1 MNTTPTTLIVG
12 TGLVGTSVGLALQ
25 RAGVDV
31 HLEDL
36 DPLHAQAAES
46 LGAGTTRAPR
56 SNQELGL
63 VVVAVPPRHV
73 GPAVCEALAT
83 WPEAVV
89 TDVGSVKVPALLAAR
104 ERGIDLSRYVGS
116 HPMAGSERSGPW
128 AASADLFDGRAWA
141 VTPHEGS
148 AAEAVQ
154 VVRRLATDCG
164 ASVVQLSPVEHD
176 AAVARVSHLPH
187 LMSVLAAG
195 ALVGAPP
202 QQLALAG
209 QGLRDVTRV
218 AAGDPGLWSEIVT
231 ANAEQVRLLLTDV
244 RDRVDELLAG
254 VQDTPEA
261 LAVALRRGVAGTRL
275 VPGKHGAPTPDYT
288 VVYVALPDRPG
299 ELARLFAD
307 AGESGVN
314 IEDLRI
320 DHDPARPVGLVE
332 VVVAQRSA
340 ATLVG
345 SLTDRGWS
353 VNQ

>member
-1 MNTTPTTLIVG
+1 MSTTPTTLIVG
-12 TGLVGTSVGLALQ
+12 AGLVGASVGLALR

-56 SNQELGL
+56 STQAIGL
-63 VVVAVPPRHV
+63 VVVAVPPRLL

-83 WPEAVV
+83 WPQAVV
-89 TDVGSVKVPALLAAR
+89 TDVGSVKVPALQAVR
-104 ERGIDLSRYVGS
+104 ERETDLSRYVGS

-141 VTPHEGS
+141 VTPHESS
-148 AAEAVQ
+148 AAGAVD
-154 VVRRLATDCG
+154 VVRRLASDCG
-164 ASVVQLSPVEHD
+164 ASVVELSPLEHD

-195 ALVGAPP
+195 ALVDAPP
-202 QQLALAG
+202 HQLELAG

-218 AAGDPGLWSEIVT
+218 AAGDPALWYEIVT
-231 ANAEQVRLLLTDV
+231 ANAEQIRVLLRDV
-244 RDRVDELLAG
+244 RDRLDELLAG
-254 VQDTPEA
+254 VHETPQT
-261 LAVALRRGVAGTRL
+261 LTSVLRRGVAGTRL
-275 VPGKHGAPTPDYT
+275 VPGKHGAPAPDYT
-288 VVYVALPDRPG
+288 VVYVAVPDRPG

-340 ATLVG
+340 ATLVS

>member
-1 MNTTPTTLIVG
+1 MSATPTTLIVG
-12 TGLVGTSVGLALQ
+12 AGLMGASVGLAL
-25 RAGVDV
+25 RRVGVDV

-56 SNQELGL
+56 STHEIDL
-63 VVVAVPPRHV
+63 VVVAVPPRLL
-73 GPAVCEALAT
+73 GPAVCEALDS
-83 WPEAVV
+83 WPQAVV
-89 TDVGSVKVPALLAAR
+89 TDIGSVKVPALQLAR
-104 ERGIDLSRYVGS
+104 ERGIDLGRYVGS

-141 VTPHEGS
+141 VTPHECS
-148 AAEAVQ
+148 DARAVE

-164 ASVVQLSPVEHD
+164 ASVVEMSPVEHD

-195 ALVGAPP
+195 ALVDAPP
-202 QQLALAG
+202 QHLELAG

-218 AAGDPGLWSEIVT
+218 AAGDPALWHEIVT
-231 ANAEQVRLLLTDV
+231 ANAEQIRLLLHVV
-244 RDRVDELLAG
+244 RDRVDELLSG
-254 VQDTPEA
+254 VQEAPETLTA
-261 LAVALRRGVAGTRL
+261 ALRRGVAGTRL
-275 VPGKHGAPTPDYT
+275 VPGKHGTPSPEYT
-288 VVYVALPDRPG
+288 VVYVAVPDQPG
-299 ELARLFAD
+299 ELARLFTD

-332 VVVAQRSA
+332 VVVEKQSA